1 MIFVFLNFFLLALA
15 EIMFSNSEKKCEF
28 LRNKDMM
35 LFLSL
40 SVLIV
45 TCRVSQKRQTIE
57 ITKTIVRL

>member
-45 TCRVSQKRQTIE
+45 TYRVSQKGRTIE
-57 ITKTIVRL
+57 ITKTIVRI